1 MQRITPVISLCYKL
15 STLGHAIAWFCGVL
29 LLTITFAIQTA
40 NAAVWQITYPKAL
53 NERAKD
59 FSYVV
64 DLLELSLSKTGVK
77 YAVTPT
83 SEVMLQHKA
92 LNYLKD
98 NRQVNV
104 VWSMTDKQRESDLL
118 PIRIPIYK
126 GLIGWR
132 VLLMHANNQ
141 VRFARLQASD
151 VMAKNSVQG
160 MNWPDTKILRANGYS
175 VINATDYAE
184 TFQTMQREQADFLP
198 RSVTEVT
205 GELENPELTQNLVL
219 EENYVL
225 RYPTAVYFFV
235 NKKNKILAKLL
246 QQGLDMAIADGSF
259 DELFTATY
267 EPMLEA
273 LNVPE
278 RVMLNLNNP
287 LLPEATPLANPALWY
302 EQ

>member
-1 MQRITPVISLCYKL
+1 MPHITQATSLGCKISI
-15 STLGHAIAWFCGVL
+15 LGRFLAWMCCAL
-29 LLTITFAIQTA
+29 LLTLTATMQTA
-40 NAAVWQITYPKAL
+40 HAAVWQITYPKAV
-53 NERAKD
+53 NEGTKD

-64 DLLELSLSKTGVK
+64 QLLELSLSKTGVR
-77 YAVTPT
+77 YAVSPT
-83 SEVMLQHKA
+83 DDIILQHKA

-132 VLLMHANNQ
+132 VLLMHADNKT
-141 VRFARLQASD
+141 RFARLEASD
-151 VMAKNSVQG
+151 LMAKNSVQG
-160 MNWPDTKILRANGYS
+160 MNWPDTKILRANGFS

-184 TFQTMQREQADFLP
+184 VFQTMQREQADFLP
-198 RSVTEVT
+198 RSVIEVT
-205 GELENPELTQNLVL
+205 GEMENSELTQNLVL

-225 RYPTAVYFFV
+225 RYPAAAYFFV
-235 NKKNKILAKLL
+235 NKQNKILAKLL
-246 QQGLDMAIADGSF
+246 QRGLDMAIADGSF

-267 EPMLEA
+267 TPMLEA
-273 LNVPE
+273 LNVPD
-278 RVMLNLNNP
+278 RVMLSLDNP
-287 LLPEATPLANPALWY
+287 LLPEATPLANPDLWY